1 MPVDCLI
8 KPGGTPPAAVK
19 SPFAKLIPISMLLL
33 STERG
38 RGSLGYSSN
47 HPKIY
52 YTNLLYEVKQMSLN
66 VQAFLDTLPIMGK
79 GMAGIFIVTG
89 VIILAM
95 ILLRAVSDSDQ
106 KKN

>member
-1 MPVDCLI
+1 
-8 KPGGTPPAAVK
+8 
-19 SPFAKLIPISMLLL
+19 
-33 STERG
+33 
-38 RGSLGYSSN
+38 
-47 HPKIY
+47 
-52 YTNLLYEVKQMSLN
+52 MSLN

-106 KKN
+106 KKNWNDTAHAQSRPEAIPDGFSVWIKNILRKSQKYIDMLWKY

>member
-1 MPVDCLI
+1 MHI
-8 KPGGTPPAAVK
+8 
-19 SPFAKLIPISMLLL
+19 
-33 STERG
+33 
-38 RGSLGYSSN
+38 
-47 HPKIY
+47 
-52 YTNLLYEVKQMSLN
+52 N
-66 VQAFLDTLPIMGK
+66 VEAFLSTLPIMGK

>member
-1 MPVDCLI
+1 
-8 KPGGTPPAAVK
+8 
-19 SPFAKLIPISMLLL
+19 MLYPDAL
-33 STERG
+33 T
-38 RGSLGYSSN
+38 
-47 HPKIY
+47 
-52 YTNLLYEVKQMSLN
+52 Q
-66 VQAFLDTLPIMGK
+66 TLPMLGK